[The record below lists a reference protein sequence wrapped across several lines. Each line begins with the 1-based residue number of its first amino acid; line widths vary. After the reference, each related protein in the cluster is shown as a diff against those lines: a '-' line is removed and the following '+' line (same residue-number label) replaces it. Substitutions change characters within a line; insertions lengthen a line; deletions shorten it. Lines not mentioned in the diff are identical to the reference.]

1 MIGASV
7 FVGVVCFVALCMV
20 LYNQAWTLLCN
31 VFDINEMQLPYACVA
46 LLNFQHDKLEYITKS
61 WFFSMTNLNTLPS
74 LDFLA
79 WETWIHYEVLI
90 FQHEKL
96 EYITKSW
103 FFSMTNSSLH
113 YTRLQYQVH
122 TNSCQVP
129 MVDYNTKFR
138 PSSHAILQYQVHMP
152 HYIQRSTQKHWW
164 LSSTQKHWCQVQKHR
179 SQKFSSVL
187 LLLHQAP
194 PLLLLVQ
201 VLGLD
206 VSIEVA
212 WLLVSAPG
220 LPDIC
225 CLAFLLVTGELG
237 TL

>member
-61 WFFSMTNLNTLPS
+61 WFFSMRNLNTLRS
-74 LDFLA
+74 LD
-79 WETWIHYEVLI
+79 
-90 FQHEKL
+90 
-96 EYITKSW
+96 

-129 MVDYNTKFR
+129 MADYNTKFR
-138 PSSHAILQYQVHMP
+138 RSSHAILQYQVHMP

-179 SQKFSSVL
+179 SQKFSSIL

-220 LPDIC
+220 LPDTC
-225 CLAFLLVTGELG
+225 CLAYLLVTRELG